1 MDANRKPP
9 SRDHSDDDLNELQR
23 SLDAMREQR
32 AAATDVSLTAE
43 EKLHEVFF
51 EAGRVEASLRV
62 MGDLILRGHLDA
74 AREMAEDLRR
84 SPEEWLPF
92 EGTEARQWVVTHL
105 ASSLA
110 LTMDAMAVKNCIEWK
125 LTMPDGRKMVLSA
138 QWQHGKTPMDL
149 RREAE
154 QERDEA
160 RAALEGNTAA
170 PTDAEIDALE
180 AAGGHWFV
188 MLDWSDGG
196 ALVPNLYDAERAREK
211 VRGALDTVPRV
222 VAWRAIDREGRPFAR
237 PQVTR

>member
-1 MDANRKPP
+1 MDTNRKPP
-9 SRDHSDDDLNELQR
+9 SRDHGEEDLNEIQR
-23 SLDAMREQR
+23 SLDALKDHRAEA
-32 AAATDVSLTAE
+32 AAATLATE
-43 EKLHEVFF
+43 ERLREVLYQ
-51 EAGRVEASLRV
+51 AGRVEASLRV

-84 SPEEWLPF
+84 TPEEWLPF

-110 LTMDAMAVKNCIEWK
+110 LTMDATGVKNCIEWK
-125 LTMPDGRKMVLSA
+125 LTMPDGRKMVLFA

-160 RAALEGNTAA
+160 RAALEGSAAA
-170 PTDAEIDALE
+170 PTVEEIDALE
-180 AAGGHWFV
+180 ASGGHWLV

-196 ALVPNLYDAERAREK
+196 ALVPDLYDAERAREK
-211 VRGALDTVPRV
+211 VRSALDAVPRV
-222 VAWRAIDREGRPFAR
+222 VAWRAIDRGGRPFAR
-237 PQVTR
+237 PQVAR